1 VRTLRPL
8 GAAALVAIA
17 VSLVPSGASSQTR
30 PLAAR
35 LAAGLSASN
44 QIVKL
49 VPCESRWLEVQ
60 AWAASPLPNGP
71 NNPPT
76 VMQEI
81 VRVDSS
87 GHTCSLPSGW
97 LTLAS
102 IRDQGTPYASI
113 HQTDVGRSSNLPLS
127 ADEFA
132 VANVTVVVPWFI
144 PYGNLC
150 ASGVPI
156 GVTPPA
162 SGLASR
168 AFVVPTG
175 CGEGLA
181 GMLNA
186 TVGAFRS
193 ISSGVPDASGAL
205 VAHLQPGPMALGA
218 NGVLYISEPS
228 LDQVV
233 ARLPDGSF
241 KLIVGTGRAGYSGD
255 GGPAVR
261 ARLSQ
266 PEGLAVATNG
276 ALYIADFGNNRVRE
290 VLPDGTIETVAGE
303 GGAAPEIIPIDGLP
317 GGPALRVH
325 MWSPSAIA
333 IGPGGALYI
342 AVDNEN
348 AIVELHKGV
357 ITTMVTGSD
366 LKSIPYFARDQLCG
380 PAGLALDARG
390 DLYFNCAEA
399 SPTLMRTPAGR
410 LVSRGEWEPL
420 GFSPFSAPGG
430 DRVDVVTTAG
440 ILSLTPTGQKITHV
454 PSVIPHVGVINLE
467 GIAAGSGGAIYLD
480 QSGEPGPPAIVA
492 LRDGRVAT
500 LWAADA

>member
-1 VRTLRPL
+1 
-8 GAAALVAIA
+8 
-17 VSLVPSGASSQTR
+17 
-30 PLAAR
+30 
-35 LAAGLSASN
+35 
-44 QIVKL
+44 
-49 VPCESRWLEVQ
+49 
-60 AWAASPLPNGP
+60 
-71 NNPPT
+71 
-76 VMQEI
+76 
-81 VRVDSS
+81 
-87 GHTCSLPSGW
+87 
-97 LTLAS
+97 
-102 IRDQGTPYASI
+102 
-113 HQTDVGRSSNLPLS
+113 
-127 ADEFA
+127 
-132 VANVTVVVPWFI
+132 
-144 PYGNLC
+144 
-150 ASGVPI
+150 
-156 GVTPPA
+156 
-162 SGLASR
+162 
-168 AFVVPTG
+168 
-175 CGEGLA
+175 
-181 GMLNA
+181 
-186 TVGAFRS
+186 
-193 ISSGVPDASGAL
+193 
-205 VAHLQPGPMALGA
+205 MALGA